1 MATLTINGRS
11 VGADPEQ
18 TILEAARAA
27 GILDIPTLC
36 WYPKL
41 PVVGNCRICLVS
53 VEGQAKLLPACA
65 TKVADGMVVQTES
78 HAAVENRKGVLRLL
92 LERYPGEHLGNGSRG
107 GAKARNEFEEY
118 VVRYGVRPTPL
129 GERDLV
135 LRHGDERPGD
145 PMIRH
150 DMSTCILCTRC
161 VRACE
166 DIQVVGVLDVGQ
178 RGEHTEIIVGADG
191 DPDKAG
197 CTWCGE
203 CVRVCPTGAI
213 FEVMPR
219 ERFAPAKILHPDKT
233 VRSVC
238 PYCGVGCQVDLHVVG
253 DKVMR
258 VTSPDIELDTPNQ
271 GSTCVKGRFG
281 YDFPQHH
288 DRLTKPLIRRG
299 WEKEQGRWVWRGRS
313 GANRRGGPWQTIEG
327 EGQNAK
333 PAGPPRSVGKA
344 VRDLPLLERVD
355 LDIRDRV
362 ATPPSW
368 YEPFREATWDE
379 ALELTAQ
386 ELLRLKRE
394 RGPASLACF
403 SSAKCSNEENYLMM
417 RMFRAALGTNNIDHC
432 TRLCHSTSVAAMQR
446 ALNTSAASGSMREV
460 EHAADVIFIAGANT
474 TESHPVFGAAIKRA
488 HERGAT
494 LIVADP
500 RKTELAGRAD
510 IHLQMQPGTDV
521 ALFNAMLHHIV
532 TQGLEDKRFVAE
544 RMHDFEKVRESVKA
558 MTPDVAAKIT
568 GVPADRIR
576 WAAEIYAK
584 GPRTST
590 LWAMGLTQHAN
601 GTDLVTSLLNL
612 MLACGMIGRWGAAM
626 MPVRGQNNVQ
636 GASDVGAIPFVYTDY
651 RPVKDPKNRAEYAA
665 AWGVPPESLSLKEGL
680 MVTEIVKPE
689 SGVRGM
695 YIMGENPVISD
706 PDVAHAEHWFREL
719 EFLAVHDLFLT
730 ETARYADVVLP
741 GASFAEKTGTFVNTE
756 RRIQLA
762 HKAAATPGQARGDLE
777 ILIDLSNRLGLTT
790 RFETA
795 EAVMREIARVT
806 PSWRG
811 VTYQR
816 LEGAGLQYPVPTNDS
831 TGTSFLFDDRF
842 PTADGK
848 GTFVPVEYAPPVELP
863 DEAYP
868 FVMNTGR
875 LLYHWHTGTMTRRAS
890 GLDQRE
896 PTPTV
901 EVHPDDARDL
911 GLEDGD
917 LVRLTSRRNTMV
929 SSCRISERVARGQ
942 VFVPFHF
949 REAAANLLTNPVL
962 DPYAKMAELK
972 CCAVRLEPA
981 HAAVAD

>member
-1 MATLTINGRS
+1 MATLTINGRAVS
-11 VGADPEQ
+11 ADPEQ

-78 HAAVENRKGVLRLL
+78 HAAVENRTGVLRLL
-92 LERYPGEHLGNGSRG
+92 LERYPGEHLRNGSREG
-107 GAKARNEFEEY
+107 TRSRNEFEEY
-118 VVRYGVRPTPL
+118 VLRYGVVPTPL

-219 ERFAPAKILHPDKT
+219 ERFAPEKILHPDKT
-233 VRSVC
+233 VHSVC
-238 PYCGVGCQVDLHVVG
+238 PYCGVGCQVDLHVAG
-253 DKVMR
+253 DQVIR

-288 DRLTKPLIRRG
+288 DRLTKPLIRKG
-299 WEKEQGRWVWRGRS
+299 WEKEQGRWVWRGRT
-313 GANRRGGPWQTIEG
+313 GTNRRGGPWQTIEG
-327 EGQNAK
+327 EGQTSK
-333 PAGPPRSVGKA
+333 PAGPPRSVGKT

-379 ALELTAQ
+379 VLELTAQ

-403 SSAKCSNEENYLMM
+403 SSAKCSNEENYLIM

-500 RKTELAGRAD
+500 RRTELASRAD

-521 ALFNAMLHHIV
+521 ALFNAMLNHIV
-532 TQGLEDKRFVAE
+532 TQGLEDKSFVAE
-544 RMHDFEKVRESVKA
+544 RMHAFDKVRESVKA
-558 MTPDVAAKIT
+558 MTPAVAAKIT

-576 WAAEIYAK
+576 CAAELYAK
-584 GPRTST
+584 APRTST

-651 RPVKDPKNRAEYAA
+651 RPVKDSKNRAEYAA
-665 AWGVPPESLSLKEGL
+665 AWGLPAES
-680 MVTEIVKPE
+680 
-689 SGVRGM
+689 
-695 YIMGENPVISD
+695 
-706 PDVAHAEHWFREL
+706 
-719 EFLAVHDLFLT
+719 
-730 ETARYADVVLP
+730 
-741 GASFAEKTGTFVNTE
+741 
-756 RRIQLA
+756 
-762 HKAAATPGQARGDLE
+762 
-777 ILIDLSNRLGLTT
+777 LSNRLGLKTPFT
-790 RFETA
+790 TA
-795 EAVMREIARVT
+795 EAVMTEIAQIT

-816 LEGAGLQYPVPTNDS
+816 LEGAGLQYPVPTRDS
-831 TGTSFLFDDRF
+831 PGTSFLFDDRF
-842 PTADGK
+842 PTRDGK
-848 GTFVPVEYAPPVELP
+848 GVFVPVEYAPPVELP
-863 DEAYP
+863 DEEYS

-875 LLYHWHTGTMTRRAS
+875 QLYHWHTGTMTRRAS

-901 EVHPDDARDL
+901 EIHPDDAREL

-917 LVRLTSRRNTMV
+917 LVRLTSRRNTMGT
-929 SSCRISERVARGQ
+929 SCRTSERVAPGQ

-949 REAAANLLTNPVL
+949 REAAANLLTNPV
-962 DPYAKMAELK
+962 
-972 CCAVRLEPA
+972 R
-981 HAAVAD
+981 